1 MDKVLMNQRQCG
13 FITALINFEIEGN
26 RERTGLR
33 TVAKM
38 KEREET
44 LTSDQSHSLHV
55 CRGEVLSE

>member
-1 MDKVLMNQRQCG
+1 MNQRQCG
-13 FITALINFEIEGN
+13 FITTLINFEIEGN